1 MRKDFEQWL
10 PAVFAITVWG
20 VTFASTRALLADFSS
35 LEILVL
41 CFSLAWAGLR
51 MPCAANSN
59 VCRRTVIRHIANR
72 LIDF

>member
-1 MRKDFEQWL
+1 MRKGFEQWL
-10 PAVFAITVWG
+10 PAAFAIAVWG

-41 CFSLAWAGLR
+41 RFSLAWAALW
-51 MPCAANSN
+51 MPCAVKSSG
-59 VCRRTVIRHIANR
+59 CRRTDIRHIANR